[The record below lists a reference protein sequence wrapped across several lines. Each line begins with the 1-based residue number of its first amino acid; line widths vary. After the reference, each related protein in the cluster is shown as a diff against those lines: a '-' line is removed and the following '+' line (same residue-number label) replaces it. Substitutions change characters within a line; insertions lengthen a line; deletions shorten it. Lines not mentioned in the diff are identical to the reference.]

1 MVAGSGT
8 LRARRMVAMSA
19 ESMVAMKVAES
30 VSLLVAQTADWMVV
44 DWAVEW
50 DSWKV
55 ATTDACWVVRRVVST
70 VVWTGNQMAVQMVP
84 EMVQWS
90 VGCWDDWRAAGMAHL
105 KADWTAAATEAQSAG
120 ESV

>member
-8 LRARRMVAMSA
+8 LRARRMVDMSA

-90 VGCWDDWRAAGMAHL
+90 VGCWDDWRAA
-105 KADWTAAATEAQSAG
+105 
-120 ESV
+120 